1 MTALCVPTGVC
12 ASQLV
17 AVSSVI
23 ALLVGREQG
32 VSQRSENVN
41 LTLAKT
47 EAHVSIDKV
56 GVVFFFC
63 AFVSLPSTFKF
74 SF

>member
-1 MTALCVPTGVC
+1 MTALCVPTEVC
-12 ASQLV
+12 ASRSV

-23 ALLVGREQG
+23 ALLVGREQDA
-32 VSQRSENVN
+32 SQRSENVN

-56 GVVFFFC
+56 GEVLFCPFF
-63 AFVSLPSTFKF
+63 SLPFTPESS